1 MKEEFVDYVFS
12 FYGPGEVYGKHF
24 NHQLAREQV
33 EFGVAI
39 LIHHC
44 QENGKEFMG
53 DSYDREYILSIMLY
67 WYVYNDSLREI
78 NTFLSKNYCNC
89 DDD

>member
-1 MKEEFVDYVFS
+1 MKEEFIDYVFR
-12 FYGPGEVYGKHF
+12 FYGRGGVYGKHF
-24 NHQLAREQV
+24 NHLLAREEV